1 MKHKENQKPYL
12 SLKNIDR
19 FFGITKALQGV
30 NLDIYE
36 GEVIGLVGSNGAGKS
51 TLMKI
56 LTGVLP
62 RTNGEIIYNGV
73 QQESYN
79 ARTAKQIGVN
89 CAYQDL
95 SLCTNLSIFE
105 NFAMLNVSHSIAP
118 SKNWRNE
125 TKAQVKNL
133 IETYFP
139 GSNIDVMKPLETL
152 SLTDRQVVEICK
164 TLMADNLK
172 ILILDEPTS
181 ALSSDKAQQLH
192 KIVADLS
199 AKGVAVIYISH
210 KLDEIRVVSDRIVL
224 LTNGQN
230 RGEFYSDEITQE
242 ELIAHMGG
250 TSEKKERVHL
260 DFSNQPDMLKIT
272 NLNTKGLSDVSLHLK
287 KGEIIGIS
295 GLAGSGQQELLQ
307 QIFAARKKQVKG
319 IELNGLLSYVS
330 GDRATEG
337 VFQFWNIRNNILIA
351 NLDRVKGKLLIDQK
365 KADESAQS
373 WYDKLKFRAEG
384 IDSNIMSL
392 SGGNQ
397 QKALIAREIGRASCR
412 ERV

>member
-118 SKNWRNE
+118 SK
-125 TKAQVKNL
+125 
-133 IETYFP
+133 
-139 GSNIDVMKPLETL
+139 
-152 SLTDRQVVEICK
+152 
-164 TLMADNLK
+164 
-172 ILILDEPTS
+172 
-181 ALSSDKAQQLH
+181 
-192 KIVADLS
+192 
-199 AKGVAVIYISH
+199 
-210 KLDEIRVVSDRIVL
+210 
-224 LTNGQN
+224 
-230 RGEFYSDEITQE
+230 
-242 ELIAHMGG
+242 
-250 TSEKKERVHL
+250 
-260 DFSNQPDMLKIT
+260 
-272 NLNTKGLSDVSLHLK
+272 
-287 KGEIIGIS
+287 
-295 GLAGSGQQELLQ
+295 
-307 QIFAARKKQVKG
+307 
-319 IELNGLLSYVS
+319 
-330 GDRATEG
+330 
-337 VFQFWNIRNNILIA
+337 
-351 NLDRVKGKLLIDQK
+351 
-365 KADESAQS
+365 
-373 WYDKLKFRAEG
+373 
-384 IDSNIMSL
+384 
-392 SGGNQ
+392 
-397 QKALIAREIGRASCR
+397 IGRAH
-412 ERV
+412 V